1 MLEVTQELARFV
13 HDLKFENIP
22 TEVIDRA
29 KILMR
34 DFIGIGIRARHEA
47 DSTLAMMKATE
58 ILGADGG
65 TCGVF
70 GDSRWFSPAAAALI
84 NGALGHSLDFD
95 DTHAEASL
103 HPSAVVIP
111 AAFAA
116 AQLPGASG
124 KEVITAIVAGYEVVC
139 RLGQAVGPDDHYKR
153 GYHPTATC
161 GVFGA
166 AVAAGK
172 VMGLSAEEIESALGI
187 ALSQASG
194 TMQFVENGA
203 WTMRYQVGNAAKS
216 GLVAA
221 SFAREGF
228 VGATHP
234 IEGKYGFL
242 RAYAPSPNATKVVA
256 AVGSIWET
264 MNIAVKPYPGCRLA
278 HSGVDAIIEMKH
290 EHGFEAKDIASV
302 DIGLVG
308 LAYDLTGAPQAQKR
322 KPDNLV
328 DAQFSMHFQAAI
340 AIQYGRIH
348 WDDFSRLLRDE
359 TTSALMRKIN
369 VTRRTDITGDDWS
382 KFCANVSIDLKD
394 GRRITRQVHL
404 PKGEF
409 GNFLTNFELRAKFR
423 SLVTP
428 CIGHASEIALC
439 DLIMNFDNET
449 VDNLFHETL
458 PTPGMLMA
466 GED

>member
-1 MLEVTQELARFV
+1 MLEVTRELARFV
-13 HDLKFENIP
+13 SDLEFEDIP
-22 TEVIDRA
+22 PEVIGRA
-29 KILMR
+29 KTLMH
-34 DFIGIGIRARHEA
+34 DFVGIGIRARHEA
-47 DSTLAMMKATE
+47 DSTLAMMRATE

-70 GDSRWFSPAAAALI
+70 GDSRWFSPAAAALM

-111 AAFAA
+111 AALAA

-124 KEVITAIVAGYEVVC
+124 KDVITSIVAGYEVVC
-139 RLGQAVGPDDHYKR
+139 RLGQALGPDDHYER

-161 GVFGA
+161 GAFGA
-166 AVAAGK
+166 AVAASK
-172 VMGLSAEEIESALGI
+172 VMGLSTEEIESALGI

-194 TMQFVENGA
+194 TMQFIENGA
-203 WTMRYQVGNAAKS
+203 WTMRYQVGNAAKN

-242 RAYAPSPNATKVVA
+242 NAYAPSPDAKEAVA
-256 AVGSIWET
+256 AIGSVWET

-278 HSGVDAIIEMKH
+278 HSAVDAIIELRR
-290 EHGFEAKDIASV
+290 EYEFQADELDSV
-302 DIGLVG
+302 VIGLAGV
-308 LAYDLTGAPQAQKR
+308 AYDLTGAPEAQKR
-322 KPDNLV
+322 TPDNLV

-340 AIQYGRIH
+340 ALQHGRIQ

-359 TTSALMRKIN
+359 ATAALMGKIG
-369 VTRRTDITGDDWS
+369 VIRETDFGEDDWS
-382 KFCANVSIDLKD
+382 KFRARVSIELQD
-394 GRRITRQVHL
+394 GRQIVRQVDL

-409 GNFLTNFELRAKFR
+409 GNFLTNLELRAKFR
-423 SLVTP
+423 SLVAP
-428 CIGHASEIALC
+428 CIGQAGEIALY
-439 DLIMNFDNET
+439 DLILNFENET
-449 VDNLFHETL
+449 VDDLFRRTM
-458 PTPGMLMA
+458 PAPDMLMA